1 MNKQKVGIDGC
12 NFTSEIYVEIL
23 QHTSNID
30 IVACTDESLSK
41 AISMKNKYDIP
52 QVMTRSKMYKD
63 KRIDYIIKL

>member
-12 NFTSEIYVEIL
+12 NITSEIYVEIL

-41 AISMKNKYDIP
+41 AINYEKHI
-52 QVMTRSKMYKD
+52 
-63 KRIDYIIKL
+63 